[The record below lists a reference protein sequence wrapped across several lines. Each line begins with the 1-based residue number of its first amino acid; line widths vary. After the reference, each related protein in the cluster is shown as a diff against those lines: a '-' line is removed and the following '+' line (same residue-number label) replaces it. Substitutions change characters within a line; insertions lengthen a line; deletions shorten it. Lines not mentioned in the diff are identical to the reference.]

1 MNDLNE
7 LKKYI
12 WTDTHAHLAENEL
25 FGRVPEILSSVHGV
39 IVPATQVSDWQRVLY
54 LKSLKSFKPLKQ
66 ESQQSGVR
74 AVALGLHPWFLDLND
89 LNSAEENL
97 VQLRNILEE
106 NPDVWVGEIGLD
118 FHDSSFPFKL
128 NETQK
133 NIQIHVFKK
142 QIQMAQDLQRPVIIH
157 NLRAGANIL
166 KCLKDLKFQLFRQ
179 KGIVHGFSGSLEE
192 ARQFIQCGLKI
203 GIGSLLLN
211 PNAKKTRQAA
221 IHLPLEHLLIETD
234 SPFSGGGTRYQTPEN
249 VLRIAQEM
257 AQLRQINLDELSQ
270 QLESNL
276 LSLFEK

>member
-1 MNDLNE
+1 MNDLNELNE

-39 IVPATQVSDWQRVLY
+39 IVPATQVSDWQRVL
-54 LKSLKSFKPLKQ
+54 SLKQ
-66 ESQQSGVR
+66 QSQQSGVR
-74 AVALGLHPWFLDLND
+74 AVALGLHPWFLDNY
-89 LNSAEENL
+89 SEENL
-97 VQLRNILEE
+97 VQLRNILEK
-106 NPDVWVGEIGLD
+106 NPEVWVGEIGLD
-118 FHDSSFPFKL
+118 FYDASLS
-128 NETQK
+128 ETQK
-133 NIQIHVFKK
+133 NIQINVFKK
-142 QIQMAQDLQRPVIIH
+142 QIQIAQDLQRPVIIH
-157 NLRAGANIL
+157 NLRAGATIL
-166 KCLKDLKFQLFRQ
+166 KCLKELKFQSFKQ

-276 LSLFEK
+276 LSLFE

>member
-39 IVPATQVSDWQRVLY
+39 IVPATQVSDWQKVL
-54 LKSLKSFKPLKQ
+54 SLKQ
-66 ESQQSGVR
+66 QSQQSGVR
-74 AVALGLHPWFLDLND
+74 AVALGLHPWFLDNY
-89 LNSAEENL
+89 SEENL
-97 VQLRNILEE
+97 VQLRNILEK
-106 NPDVWVGEIGLD
+106 NPEVWVGEIGLD
-118 FHDSSFPFKL
+118 FYDASLS
-128 NETQK
+128 ETQK
-133 NIQIHVFKK
+133 NIQINVFKK
-142 QIQMAQDLQRPVIIH
+142 QIQIAQDLQRPVIIH
-157 NLRAGANIL
+157 NLRAGATIL
-166 KCLKDLKFQLFRQ
+166 KCLKELKFQSFKQ

-211 PNAKKTRQAA
+211 PNAKKTRQAT

-234 SPFSGGGTRYQTPEN
+234 SPFSGGGTRYQMPEN

-257 AQLRQINLDELSQ
+257 AQLRQISLGKLSQ
-270 QLESNL
+270 QLEVNL
-276 LSLFEK
+276 LSLFE